1 MADTGA
7 TLEARVQRLFLA
19 QGIFAERSLYPSADV
34 EHRLLAT
41 DIDVLVSEYSSGFH
55 LTRRHAECKSG
66 RRVSTLD
73 RILWLNGVRSMLAA
87 DASYLVIASFDE
99 DAADFAR
106 SLGIDVM
113 TVRQLETWE
122 KALGIQGERWPNRSD
137 LKLVEPIKKQ
147 INDLGKG
154 KNASDDQKRIRQ
166 AIQFVEIDSW
176 REFGYGRFN
185 RLLRLFVELSN
196 SSQKTRRPDPGI
208 IYRRYAASALL
219 VRLTQHL
226 LAVCHDVSRV
236 PVSDLHTYLVNRSL
250 FGEQDPVRAR
260 GLVQDTVDWISQ
272 ALKNRDMVLPPE
284 IDSNRLFQPP
294 GYSEGLISLIEKL
307 LESPSEAKYLTIAME
322 TEQFAKD
329 QDTEL
334 FPRLRSAWSAGRDLA
349 SLVKGFAIASLG
361 IDASLLTP
369 LREDY
374 KAGTTVVRN
383 VANESKNSSIVQN
396 ELNLLGPSTD
406 ESTAGAAQTVES

>member
-1 MADTGA
+1 MADAGA

-19 QGIFAERSLYPSADV
+19 QGIYAERSLYPSADV

-73 RILWLNGVRSMLAA
+73 RVLWLNGVRSMLAA

-122 KALGIQGERWPNRSD
+122 KALGIQGESWPNRSD
-137 LKLVEPIKKQ
+137 LKLIEPIKKQ
-147 INDLGKG
+147 INDTGKK
-154 KNASDDQKRIRQ
+154 KNASDNQKRIRQ

-196 SSQKTRRPDPGI
+196 SDEETRQSGPGM

-219 VRLTQHL
+219 VRLTQYL

-260 GLVQDTVDWISQ
+260 GLVQDTVNWMSQ

-294 GYSEGLISLIEKL
+294 GYSAGLISLVEKL
-307 LESPSEAKYLTIAME
+307 LESPSEAKYLPIAME
-322 TEQFAKD
+322 TEQFAKE
-329 QDTEL
+329 QDIGL

-361 IDASLLTP
+361 IDASLLIP
-369 LREDY
+369 LRENYIVD
-374 KAGTTVVRN
+374 TTAARS
-383 VANESKNSSIVQN
+383 VANESESSPIIQN
-396 ELNLLGPSTD
+396 ELNLLDPSTE
-406 ESTAGAAQTVES
+406 ESTAAAAQASES

>member
-1 MADTGA
+1 MADAGIA
-7 TLEARVQRLFLA
+7 LEARVQRLFLA

-34 EHRLLAT
+34 DHRLLAT

-73 RILWLNGVRSMLAA
+73 RVLWLNGVRSMLAA

-99 DAADFAR
+99 GAADFAR

-122 KALGIQGERWPNRSD
+122 KALGIQDDLWPNRSD
-137 LKLVEPIKKQ
+137 LKLIEPIRKQ
-147 INDLGKG
+147 INDLGKK
-154 KNASDDQKRIRQ
+154 KNASNDHKRIRQ
-166 AIQFVEIDSW
+166 TMQFVEIDSW

-185 RLLRLFVELSN
+185 RLLRLLIELSQTAEGT
-196 SSQKTRRPDPGI
+196 SRRDLGNI
-208 IYRRYAASALL
+208 NRRYAASALL
-219 VRLTQHL
+219 VRLSQYL

-260 GLVQDTVDWISQ
+260 GLVQDTVDWMSQ
-272 ALKNRDMVLPPE
+272 ALKNRGTPLPPE

-294 GYSEGLISLIEKL
+294 GYSGALISLIEKL
-307 LESPSEAKYLTIAME
+307 LASPNEAKYLPIAME
-322 TEQFAKD
+322 TEQFAKE
-329 QDTEL
+329 QDTEI
-334 FPRLRSAWSAGRDLA
+334 FPRLRSAWSAGRGLA
-349 SLVKGFAIASLG
+349 SLVKGFARASLG
-361 IDASLLTP
+361 IDASLLAP
-369 LREDY
+369 LREHSILD
-374 KAGTTVVRN
+374 ATSPRS
-383 VANESKNSSIVQN
+383 AEHESKVSLVVQN
-396 ELNLLGPSTD
+396 ELDLLDPLTNKPSAEAEQIVD
-406 ESTAGAAQTVES
+406 C

>member
-66 RRVSTLD
+66 RRVSALD
-73 RILWLNGVRSMLAA
+73 RVLWLNGVRSMLAA

-99 DAADFAR
+99 AAADFAR

-113 TVRQLETWE
+113 TVRQLGTWE
-122 KALGIQGERWPNRSD
+122 RALGIQGECWPNRSD
-137 LKLVEPIKKQ
+137 LKLIEPIKKQ
-147 INDLGKG
+147 INDLGKK
-154 KNASDDQKRIRQ
+154 KNASNDQKRIRQ

-185 RLLRLFVELSN
+185 RLLRLFEELSN
-196 SSQKTRRPDPGI
+196 SSQETRRPDPGI
-208 IYRRYAASALL
+208 IYRRYAASSLL
-219 VRLTQHL
+219 VRLCQYL

-236 PVSDLHTYLVNRSL
+236 PVSDLRTYLVNRSL
-250 FGEQDPVRAR
+250 FGEQDPARAR
-260 GLVQDTVDWISQ
+260 GLVQDTVDWMSK

-294 GYSEGLISLIEKL
+294 GYSAGLISLVEKL
-307 LESPSEAKYLTIAME
+307 LGSPSEARYLPIAME
-322 TEQFAKD
+322 TEQFAKE

-334 FPRLRSAWSAGRDLA
+334 FPRLRSAWGAGRDLTL
-349 SLVKGFAIASLG
+349 LVKGFAIASLG

-369 LREDY
+369 LREGYRADT
-374 KAGTTVVRN
+374 AVVRN
-383 VANESKNSSIVQN
+383 VSTESKSSSVVQN
-396 ELNLLGPSTD
+396 ELNLPDPLTD
-406 ESTAGAAQTVES
+406 EPAARSAQTAES

>member
-1 MADTGA
+1 MADSGT

-19 QGIFAERSLYPSADV
+19 QGIYAERSLYPSADDK
-34 EHRLLAT
+34 HRLLAT

-73 RILWLNGVRSMLAA
+73 RVLWLNGVRSMLAA

-122 KALGIQGERWPNRSD
+122 KALGIQEDVWPNRSD
-137 LKLVEPIKKQ
+137 LKIIEPIKKQ
-147 INDLGKG
+147 INDLGKK
-154 KNASDDQKRIRQ
+154 KNASNDQKMTRQ
-166 AIQFVEIDSW
+166 VIQFVEIDSW

-185 RLLRLFVELSN
+185 RLLRLLADLSN
-196 SSQKTRRPDPGI
+196 SGQKPHLPDTSI
-208 IYRRYAASALL
+208 INRRYAASALL
-219 VRLTQHL
+219 VRLSQYL
-226 LAVCHDVSRV
+226 LALCHDVSRV

-260 GLVQDTVDWISQ
+260 GLVQNTVSWMDQ
-272 ALKNRDMVLPPE
+272 ALKNRGMVLPPE
-284 IDSNRLFQPP
+284 VDVNKLFQPP
-294 GYSEGLISLIEKL
+294 AHSEGLIALIEKL
-307 LESPSEAKYLTIAME
+307 LASPSEAKYLPIAME
-322 TEQFAKD
+322 TEQFAKEN
-329 QDTEL
+329 DTEL
-334 FPRLRSAWSAGRDLA
+334 LPRLRSAWSAGRGLA

-361 IDASLLTP
+361 IDASLLVP

-374 KAGTTVVRN
+374 VNATSVRSA
-383 VANESKNSSIVQN
+383 ANENETPSAVQN
-396 ELNLLGPSTD
+396 ELHILDP
-406 ESTAGAAQTVES
+406 